1 MVGKEKKKQKKTHVT
16 TGKRKTAVARV
27 RIKEGEGK
35 VLINSKPLRLWG
47 NEVLRLWIKEP
58 IVLAGDDAKELS
70 ISVNVKGGGISGQAE
85 AARVAIARGLV
96 DFFKD
101 KKLKERYISYDRNLL
116 VFDSRRT
123 ETHKPSRSRKG
134 PRRHKQRSKR

>member
-1 MVGKEKKKQKKTHVT
+1 MAEKKKQKKAHVT

-27 RIKEGEGK
+27 RIKECEGK
-35 VLINSKPLRLWG
+35 ILINSKPLRLWG

-58 IVLAGDDAKELS
+58 IVLAGDDAKKLG
-70 ISVNVKGGGISGQAE
+70 IYVNVKGGGVSGQAE

-123 ETHKPSRSRKG
+123 EAHKPSRSRKG

>member
-1 MVGKEKKKQKKTHVT
+1 MTKKKKQKKAHVT

-27 RIKEGEGK
+27 RIKEGSGK
-35 VLINSKPLRLWG
+35 ILINSKPLRLWG

-58 IVLAGDDAKELS
+58 IVLAGDDAKKLG
-70 ISVNVKGGGISGQAE
+70 IYVNVKGGGVSGQAE

-101 KKLKERYISYDRNLL
+101 KKLKERYIAYDRNLL

-123 ETHKPSRSRKG
+123 EAHKPSRSRKG